1 MAPKTP
7 LFFVY
12 KEGPMKSIIMDA
24 TAIERALKRIAHEII
39 EKHTTVPINLIGIR
53 TAGVFIASRLAEYI
67 KLYGQ
72 IPVQTATLD
81 ITLYRDDVAMGTG
94 RAIVRAT
101 EIHFPVDN
109 AFIILVDDVLFTGRT
124 IRAAMDAVIDLG
136 RPKVVQLAVLI
147 DRGHRELPIKSDY
160 TGKNIPT
167 ADDDEIKVVL
177 TESGSINEDAVYLI
191 KKGD

>member
-1 MAPKTP
+1 
-7 LFFVY
+7 
-12 KEGPMKSIIMDA
+12 MKNVIMDA
-24 TAIERALKRIAHEII
+24 PAIERALKRIAHEII
-39 EKHTTVPINLIGIR
+39 EKHTTAPASLIGIR

-67 KLYGQ
+67 KQYGQ

-101 EIHFPVDN
+101 QINFPVDG
-109 AFIILVDDVLFTGRT
+109 ASIILIDDVLFTGRT

-136 RPKVVQLAVLI
+136 RPKVIQLAVLV
-147 DRGHRELPIKSDY
+147 DRGHRELPIKADY

-167 ADDDEIKVVL
+167 TDDDEIKVVL
-177 TESGSINEDAVYLI
+177 TESGSNEDAVYLI

>member
-1 MAPKTP
+1 
-7 LFFVY
+7 
-12 KEGPMKSIIMDA
+12 MKNAIMDA

-39 EKHTTVPINLIGIR
+39 EKHTAVPINLIGIR
-53 TAGVFIASRLAEYI
+53 TTGVFIASRIEEYI

-72 IPVQTATLD
+72 IPVQTGVLD

-101 EIHFPVDN
+101 EINFPVDN

-136 RPKVVQLAVLI
+136 RPKVIQLAVLI

-177 TESGSINEDAVYLI
+177 KESGSNEDAVYLR